1 MTVTHAE
8 TTPPL
13 AAPAAA
19 AAVSADAVMPRP
31 AHRSGASRT
40 SGRGGRAR
48 APAHA
53 PAATRIGRLHPS
65 RLHIGLAAAVLLGV
79 GADAGAAPEAAAT
92 TTAAP
97 SAADRAAA
105 AGVDRVP
112 QWQDDGSLVF
122 GFRRD
127 APPFAFLQ
135 PIPPVSPTD
144 EPASPDAQTS
154 TQYRPAGYSVEICR
168 LIQNELMRTY
178 DDLVVE
184 WMPVTAE
191 DRFSKLGRGEIDL
204 LCGTAT
210 VTVERL
216 RQYEASLFTFLTG
229 ASFVCARGSN
239 VATIEDLSNKRIGY
253 LERSTTA
260 GILER
265 LLEDAG
271 AAGSQLASAPNY
283 PCAFNLLTGE
293 APTPDCAWTWKPL
306 PAAPAAPENAK
317 RDPPPAT
324 PEQMQ
329 ATKQK
334 PTNVDC
340 FFGDRDVLA
349 YYYRDLP
356 RETQEQFVA
365 DGNYHS
371 LEPYAIFARRGEDPD
386 LMYQVNLRLVE
397 MFKQDPKFRDSI
409 HAVFQDFF
417 GNAQMSD
424 HLRKLFEVQ
433 RLPYQ

>member
-8 TTPPL
+8 TTPRH

-19 AAVSADAVMPRP
+19 AAVSADAFMPRP
-31 AHRSGASRT
+31 AHRSGSSRT
-40 SGRGGRAR
+40 PGRGGRAGASAR
-48 APAHA
+48 A
-53 PAATRIGRLHPS
+53 PAATRIGRRQPS
-65 RLHIGLAAAVLLGV
+65 RRHIGLAAAVLLGA

-97 SAADRAAA
+97 AAADRATAPGA
-105 AGVDRVP
+105 HQIP
-112 QWQDDGSLVF
+112 QWQDDGRLVF
-122 GFRRD
+122 GFRID

-135 PIPPVSPTD
+135 PIPPVSPPD
-144 EPASPDAQTS
+144 EPASPDAQTP
-154 TQYRPAGYSVEICR
+154 THYRPAGYSVEICR
-168 LIQNELMRTY
+168 LIQNQLMQTY

-184 WMPVTAE
+184 WMPVTAK
-191 DRFSKLGRGEIDL
+191 DRFTKLADGDIDL

-210 VTVERL
+210 VSVERL
-216 RQYEASLFTFLTG
+216 RRYEASLFTFLTG

-239 VATIEDLSNKRIGY
+239 VATIKDLSNKRIGY

-265 LLEDAG
+265 LLKDAG
-271 AAGSQLASAPNY
+271 AAGSQLAFAPDY
-283 PCAFNLLTGE
+283 RCAFNLLTGE
-293 APTPDCAWTWKPL
+293 APTPHCAWTWKPL
-306 PAAPAAPENAK
+306 PAAPAAPGNAK
-317 RDPPPAT
+317 REPPPAT

-329 ATKQK
+329 ATEQT

-349 YYYRDLP
+349 HYYRELP
-356 RETQEQFVA
+356 RETQERFVF

-371 LEPYAIFARRGEDPD
+371 LEPYAIFTRRGEDPD

-433 RLPYQ
+433 RLPYR